1 MLETVAFVLG
11 IVMTLIGFLSI
22 LFAAPRKS
30 LHPEV
35 ALLQI
40 KYLFYASVL
49 LMLSGL
55 VLTILGLGFI

>member
-11 IVMTLIGFLSI
+11 IVMALIGFLSI

-40 KYLFYASVL
+40 KYLFYTSVL

-55 VLTILGLGFI
+55 ILTILGLGFI